1 MSDGAPSESKR
12 ARAAEDDSDCV
23 VADTYDEGGDQEV
36 SMASRFEPKR
46 LKGEDDK
53 GEDAAPT
60 SAWALSAEQSRV
72 EELVMSGKNVRLP
85 AWRVARMRA
94 QRSHACARRKQ
105 ALTFA
110 PSPHAAAPPPPAD
123 ARSSSPALLVRG
135 RRLPS
140 RARVCALTV
149 HATAR

>member
-46 LKGEDDK
+46 LKGEDK
-53 GEDAAPT
+53 DAAPT
-60 SAWALSAEQSRV
+60 SAWALSAEQTRV
-72 EELVMSGKNVRLP
+72 EELVMSGKNVFFTGSAGAR
-85 AWRVARMRA
+85 AATSVA
-94 QRSHACARRKQ
+94 
-105 ALTFA
+105 
-110 PSPHAAAPPPPAD
+110 
-123 ARSSSPALLVRG
+123 
-135 RRLPS
+135 
-140 RARVCALTV
+140 RARVCALPA